1 MLGALGI
8 WIGVGVSLLMHC
20 VKSKSSGMPR
30 KPVFMIPTSHPLN
43 LAFSLSSYL
52 PGTGEARLAE
62 KATMAK
68 KMYRIV
74 ALIVSRVCVVWKKR
88 VGDDEKAMTI
98 VSVCDLFGWRAV
110 VVKRMSM
117 QLSDKRPV
125 SGSKVWGRGGGT
137 VELKYIKILYCKGRI
152 TSCDNV
158 NRK

>member
-1 MLGALGI
+1 
-8 WIGVGVSLLMHC
+8 MHC

-98 VSVCDLFGWRAV
+98 VSVCDLFG
-110 VVKRMSM
+110 
-117 QLSDKRPV
+117 
-125 SGSKVWGRGGGT
+125 
-137 VELKYIKILYCKGRI
+137 
-152 TSCDNV
+152 
-158 NRK
+158 